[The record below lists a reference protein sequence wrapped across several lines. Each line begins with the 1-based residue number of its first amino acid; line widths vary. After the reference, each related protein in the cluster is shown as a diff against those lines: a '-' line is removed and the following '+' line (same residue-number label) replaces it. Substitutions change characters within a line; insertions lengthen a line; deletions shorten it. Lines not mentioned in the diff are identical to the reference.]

1 VSASASNGGGA
12 GCGCP
17 NSRSTG
23 TVGGRSGMD
32 ACISTARAAHQQRA
46 AHQFDPCLGM
56 HEVGNRGRGEAV
68 APVVCA
74 AWVGR
79 GRVALHGGDAHL
91 RERLNQRRRKELV
104 DLAGV
109 GATLRKICPP
119 P

>member
-1 VSASASNGGGA
+1 MPEQPLDGHFGY
-12 GCGCP
+12 P
-17 NSRSTG
+17 QRD
-23 TVGGRSGMD
+23 GRLHQH
-32 ACISTARAAHQQRA
+32 ARTAHQQCA

-56 HEVGNRGRGEAV
+56 HDIGDCGRGEAV
-68 APVVCA
+68 AAVVEV

-79 GRVALHGGDAHL
+79 RRTSLHGRNAHL
-91 RERLNQRRRKELV
+91 RERFNQRGRKEPV

>member
-1 VSASASNGGGA
+1 MPEQPLDGHFGY
-12 GCGCP
+12 P
-17 NSRSTG
+17 QRD
-23 TVGGRSGMD
+23 GRLHQH
-32 ACISTARAAHQQRA
+32 ARAAHQQCA

-68 APVVCA
+68 AAVVCA

-79 GRVALHGGDAHL
+79 RRVALHGGDAHL
-91 RERLNQRRRKELV
+91 RERLNQRGRKELV

-109 GATLRKICPP
+109 GATLRKTCPP